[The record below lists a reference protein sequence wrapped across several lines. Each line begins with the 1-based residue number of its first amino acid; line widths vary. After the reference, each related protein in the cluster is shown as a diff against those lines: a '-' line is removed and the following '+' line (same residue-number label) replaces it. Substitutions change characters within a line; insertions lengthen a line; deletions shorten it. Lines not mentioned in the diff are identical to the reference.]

1 MSERREKSML
11 SELQKE
17 EILELISL
25 KQEGPYWDFKKEWY
39 EDGKQQDLLHD
50 IICMAN
56 NMENRDAY
64 IIIGIDEEKG
74 YSVNDMSS
82 EENRKNTQML
92 VNFLRD
98 KKFAGGIRPRV
109 MVETMQLEAGVIDI
123 IVIKNGY
130 STPYVLEE
138 PYKGVF
144 ANNIYTRVM
153 DSNTPKN
160 KTAEISHIEYLWK
173 KRFHLLTIPLEQVF
187 YYLLKKEDWL
197 EEPDDSSMTRM
208 YYKYFPEY
216 IIEYCQ
222 CDDRDGYEY
231 YLFSQRD
238 SRPRWYNIYVKY
250 HQTTL
255 FSTIG
260 VGLDGRRAFTNVP
273 STDFLFN
280 DWRMERNV
288 VLKYY
293 IKGSKEMILYDFF
306 GDYDND
312 EAMYARDRFEECI
325 LIFSSEAEKESF
337 KEYAAS
343 KWSER
348 QNYLE
353 DVILPHME
361 LPQGYCKDAFKEDY
375 ENAIVLK
382 QMLDEYRTYS

>member
-1 MSERREKSML
+1 ML
-11 SELQKE
+11 SEIQKE

-25 KQEGPYWDFKKEWY
+25 KQEGSYWDFKKEWY
-39 EDGKQQDLLHD
+39 EVGKQADLLHD

-56 NMENRDAY
+56 NLENRDAY
-64 IIIGIDEEKG
+64 IIIGIDEENE
-74 YSVNDMSS
+74 YRVNDMTNAD
-82 EENRKNTQML
+82 NRKSTQML
-92 VNFLRD
+92 VDFMRN

-109 MVETMQLEAGVIDI
+109 MVEIMQLETGIIDI

-138 PYKGVF
+138 SYQGVN

-173 KRFHLLTIPLEQVF
+173 KRFRLLTTPLEQVF
-187 YYLLKKEDWL
+187 YYFLNKEDWL
-197 EEPDDSSMTRM
+197 DVPDDSSIIRQ
-208 YYKYFPEY
+208 YYKYAPEY
-216 IIEYCQ
+216 IIEYCR

-231 YLFSQRD
+231 YLFSQTD

-260 VGLDGRRAFTNVP
+260 IGLDGGRYFTNIP
-273 STDFLFN
+273 CTDFLFDDCRHN
-280 DWRMERNV
+280 GNV
-288 VLKYY
+288 SFKYY
-293 IKGSKEMILYDFF
+293 VKGTKEMILHDFF
-306 GDYDND
+306 CDYDSH
-312 EAMYARDRFEECI
+312 EAMYARDRFEEII
-325 LIFSSEAEKESF
+325 LIFLSDEEKKIF
-337 KEYAAS
+337 KEYVAT

-353 DVILPHME
+353 DVRLPHME
-361 LPQGYCKDAFKEDY
+361 LPSTYREDAFKEEY

-382 QMLDEYRTYS
+382 KMLDEYRIY

>member
-1 MSERREKSML
+1 MEKSML
-11 SELQKE
+11 SEIQKE

-25 KQEGPYWDFKKEWY
+25 KQEGSYWDFKKEWY
-39 EDGKQQDLLHD
+39 EVGKQADLLHD

-56 NMENRDAY
+56 NLENRDAY
-64 IIIGIDEEKG
+64 IIIGIDEENE
-74 YSVNDMSS
+74 YRVNDMTNAD
-82 EENRKNTQML
+82 NRKSTQML
-92 VNFLRD
+92 VDFMRN

-109 MVETMQLEAGVIDI
+109 MVEIMQLETGIIDI

-138 PYKGVF
+138 SYQGVN

-173 KRFHLLTIPLEQVF
+173 KRFRLLTTPLEQVF
-187 YYLLKKEDWL
+187 YYFLNKEDWL
-197 EEPDDSSMTRM
+197 DVPDDSSIIRQ
-208 YYKYFPEY
+208 YYKYAPEY
-216 IIEYCQ
+216 IIEYCR

-231 YLFSQRD
+231 YLFSQTD

-260 VGLDGRRAFTNVP
+260 IGLDGDRYFTNVP
-273 STDFLFN
+273 CTDFLFD
-280 DWRMERNV
+280 DWRHEGNV
-288 VLKYY
+288 SFKYY
-293 IKGSKEMILYDFF
+293 IKGTKEMILHDFF
-306 GDYDND
+306 FDYDNH
-312 EAMYARDRFEECI
+312 EAVYARERFEECI
-325 LIFSSEAEKESF
+325 LIFSSDAEKFNF
-337 KEYAAS
+337 KEYADA

-348 QNYLE
+348 QKYLE
-353 DVILPHME
+353 DVHLPYME
-361 LPQGYCKDAFKEDY
+361 VPDTYRKDAFKEEY

-382 QMLDEYRTYS
+382 KMLDDYRTYR

>member
-1 MSERREKSML
+1 MEKSML
-11 SELQKE
+11 SEIQKE

-25 KQEGPYWDFKKEWY
+25 KQEGSYWDFKKEWY
-39 EDGKQQDLLHD
+39 EVGKQADLLHD

-56 NMENRDAY
+56 NLENRDAY
-64 IIIGIDEEKG
+64 IIIGIDEENE
-74 YSVNDMSS
+74 YRVNDMTNAD
-82 EENRKNTQML
+82 NRKSTQML
-92 VNFLRD
+92 VDFMRN

-109 MVETMQLEAGVIDI
+109 MVEIMQLETGIIDI

-138 PYKGVF
+138 SYQGVN

-173 KRFHLLTIPLEQVF
+173 KRFRLLTTPLEQAF
-187 YYLLKKEDWL
+187 YYFLNKEDWL
-197 EEPDDSSMTRM
+197 DVPDDSSIIRQ
-208 YYKYFPEY
+208 YYKYAPEY
-216 IIEYCQ
+216 IIEYCM

-231 YLFSQRD
+231 YLFSQTD

-260 VGLDGRRAFTNVP
+260 IGLDCGRYFTNIP
-273 STDFLFN
+273 CTDFLFDDCRHN
-280 DWRMERNV
+280 GNV
-288 VLKYY
+288 SFKYY
-293 IKGSKEMILYDFF
+293 VKGTKEMILHDFF
-306 GDYDND
+306 CDYDSH
-312 EAMYARDRFEECI
+312 EAMYARDRFEEII
-325 LIFSSEAEKESF
+325 LIFLSDEEKKIF
-337 KEYAAS
+337 KEYVAT

-353 DVILPHME
+353 DVRLPHME
-361 LPQGYCKDAFKEDY
+361 LPSTYREDAFKEEY

-382 QMLDEYRTYS
+382 KMLDEYRIY